1 MTGMT
6 GMTAPP
12 ASPRRS
18 LQARLTLFYATGIFA
33 AGIVVLAVVAVPLAG
48 IRSAAPKGSRASGAI
63 TGTGNGIG
71 PHQLLVGSA
80 VALALLIPIALAAG
94 WFVAGR
100 FLRPLRAI
108 TATARAISAGNLHQR
123 LGLGEPADELTELG
137 AILDDLFARLE
148 ASFDAQRHFVANA
161 SHELRTPL
169 AGLRTL
175 LEVTLADPGADAG
188 TLRSACQEALALG
201 GHQERLVQ
209 ALLTLATSERGIT
222 RRDTLD
228 LAQAAAGVLASRRDQ
243 AAETGVDLAEHLMP
257 AVTAGDPGLIESLI
271 ANLID
276 NAIRHNHPGGH
287 VQVTTQT
294 SGPQATLTVIN
305 SGPVIPG
312 DQIQRLFQPF
322 QRLAP
327 DRNGPRDGYG
337 IGLAIVNA
345 VTQAHH
351 ATLTTSA
358 RPEGGLSITVRFAPV
373 PGSCSRGAGRAATDS
388 AATTAATSSPP
399 RRW

>member
-1 MTGMT
+1 
-6 GMTAPP
+6 
-12 ASPRRS
+12 
-18 LQARLTLFYATGIFA
+18 LQARLALFYATGIFV
-33 AGIVVLAVVAVPLAG
+33 AGLVVLAVVTVPLAG
-48 IRSAAPKGSRASGAI
+48 IQSAHPAGSPASGAI
-63 TGTGNGIG
+63 TGTGHGIG

-80 VALALLIPIALAAG
+80 VALATLIPIALAVG

-108 TATARAISAGNLHQR
+108 TATAKAISAGNLHQR
-123 LGLGEPADELTELG
+123 LDLGEPADELTELG
-137 AILDDLFARLE
+137 YILDDLFTRLE

-175 LEVTLADPGADAG
+175 LEVALADPDADAG

-201 GHQERLVQ
+201 GYQERLVQ
-209 ALLTLATSERGIT
+209 ALLALATSERGVT

-228 LAQAAAGVLASRRDQ
+228 LAQVVTGVLASRRDQ
-243 AAETGVDLAEHLMP
+243 ATQTGIDLAEHLTP
-257 AVTAGDPGLIESLI
+257 AVMAGDPRLIESLI

-276 NAIRHNHPGGH
+276 NAIRHNHPDGH
-287 VQVTTQT
+287 VEITTQT
-294 SGPQATLTVIN
+294 SGTQVALTVTN

-312 DQIQRLFQPF
+312 HQIQRLFQPF

-327 DRNGPRDGYG
+327 ERNGRRDGYG
-337 IGLAIVNA
+337 LGLAIVNA
-345 VTQAHH
+345 VTQAHY

-358 RPEGGLSITVRFAPV
+358 RPAGGLSITVRFAHASANLQHL
-373 PGSCSRGAGRAATDS
+373 GDNYAGLAT
-388 AATTAATSSPP
+388 
-399 RRW
+399 

>member
-6 GMTAPP
+6 DPQAR
-12 ASPRRS
+12 PRRS

-48 IRSAAPKGSRASGAI
+48 IQSAASRASGAI

-108 TATARAISAGNLHQR
+108 TATARAISAGNLHRR
-123 LGLGEPADELTELG
+123 LDLGEPADELTELG
-137 AILDDLFARLE
+137 CILDDLFARLE

-175 LEVTLADPGADAG
+175 LEVTLADPNADAG

-209 ALLTLATSERGIT
+209 ALLTLATSERGVT

-228 LAQAAAGVLASRRDQ
+228 LAQAVAGVLASRRDQ
-243 AAETGVDLAEHLMP
+243 ATAKGIDLAGHLMP

-276 NAIRHNHPGGH
+276 NAIRHNRPGGY
-287 VQVTTQT
+287 VQITTET
-294 SGPQATLTVIN
+294 SGTQATLTVTN

-345 VTQAHH
+345 VTQSHH

-358 RPEGGLSITVRFAPV
+358 RPEGGLSITVRFAHV
-373 PGSCSRGAGRAATDS
+373 PGSRSCSTGRASTDS

-399 RRW
+399 RR

>member
-1 MTGMT
+1 MIGMT
-6 GMTAPP
+6 DPQAR
-12 ASPRRS
+12 PRRS

-33 AGIVVLAVVAVPLAG
+33 AGIAVLAVVAVPLAG
-48 IRSAAPKGSRASGAI
+48 IQSAAPKGSRASGAI

-71 PHQLLVGSA
+71 PHQLLAGSA
-80 VALALLIPIALAAG
+80 VALALLIPLALAAG
-94 WFVAGR
+94 WLVAGR
-100 FLRPLRAI
+100 FLQPLRAI
-108 TATARAISAGNLHQR
+108 TTTARAISAGNLHQR
-123 LGLGEPADELTELG
+123 LDLGEPADELTELG
-137 AILDDLFARLE
+137 CILDDLFARLE
-148 ASFDAQRHFVANA
+148 TSFDAQRHFVASA

-175 LEVTLADPGADAG
+175 LEVTLADPDADVG
-188 TLRSACQEALALG
+188 TLRTACQEALALG

-209 ALLTLATSERGIT
+209 ALLTLATSERGVT

-228 LAQAAAGVLASRRDQ
+228 LAQAVAGVLASRRDQ
-243 AAETGVDLAEHLMP
+243 ATAKGIDLAGHLMP

-276 NAIRHNHPGGH
+276 NAIRHNHPDGH
-287 VQVTTQT
+287 VQITTQT
-294 SGPQATLTVIN
+294 SGAQATLTVSN

-327 DRNGPRDGYG
+327 NRNGRHDGYG

-358 RPEGGLSITVRFAPV
+358 RPEGGLSITVRFAHV
-373 PGSCSRGAGRAATDS
+373 PGSRSCGTGRASADS
-388 AATTAATSSPP
+388 AATTAAASSPP
-399 RRW
+399 RR

>member
-1 MTGMT
+1 MTG
-6 GMTAPP
+6 PQP
-12 ASPRRS
+12 LPRRS
-18 LQARLTLFYATGIFA
+18 LQARLTLFYTTGIFA
-33 AGIVVLAVVAVPLAG
+33 AGTVVLAVVAVPLVG
-48 IRSAAPKGSRASGAI
+48 IQSATPKGSRASAAI

-100 FLRPLRAI
+100 FLLPLRAI

-123 LGLGEPADELTELG
+123 LDLGGPADELTELG
-137 AILDDLFARLE
+137 YILDDLFARLE

-175 LEVTLADPGADAG
+175 LEVTLADPDADTG

-209 ALLTLATSERGIT
+209 ALLALATSERGVT
-222 RRDTLD
+222 RCDTLD
-228 LAQAAAGVLASRRDQ
+228 LAQAVTGVLASRRDQ
-243 AAETGVDLAEHLMP
+243 AAEKGIDLAGDLMP
-257 AVTAGDPGLIESLI
+257 AVTAGDPRLIESLI

-276 NAIRHNHPGGH
+276 NAIRHNHPDGH
-287 VQVTTQT
+287 VQITTQT
-294 SGPQATLTVIN
+294 SGTQVTLTVTN
-305 SGPVIPG
+305 SGPVVPG

-322 QRLAP
+322 QKLAP
-327 DRNGPRDGYG
+327 DRNGRRDGYG
-337 IGLAIVNA
+337 LGLAIVNA

-358 RPEGGLSITVRFAPV
+358 RPEGGLSITVRFARV
-373 PGSCSRGAGRAATDS
+373 PGSRGCIAGRASTDS
-388 AATTAATSSPP
+388 SATTAATSSP
-399 RRW
+399 RR